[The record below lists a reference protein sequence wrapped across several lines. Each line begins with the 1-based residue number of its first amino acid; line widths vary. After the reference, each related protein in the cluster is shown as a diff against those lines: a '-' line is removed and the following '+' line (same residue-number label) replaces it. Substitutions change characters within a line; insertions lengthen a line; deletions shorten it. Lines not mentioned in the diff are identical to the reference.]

1 MYLFDSKFIIYTLL
15 HQVYINISLID
26 VVCFNKLNISI
37 LIKQVTTQNHI
48 LSVLITHK
56 LLCSNDVVNK
66 HFFNNLFNSWTYYQ
80 IG

>member
-66 HFFNNLFNSWTYYQ
+66 TRKGHELHDLCIW
-80 IG
+80 I